1 MKNKIF
7 FTYRRTYTDRG
18 VRQDV
23 SFYND
28 KMFADFK
35 EAGLTK
41 MIDGDNFIPEQNITK
56 EIIPGIASLRRAGVL
71 EVDGNIPLE
80 QIKAD
85 LLTTSKNFLLEIK
98 TRDEMLEWVRNNT
111 NLVEKTTGVFIK
123 WTTEE
128 GKEILLTID

>member
-1 MKNKIF
+1 MKKIY

-41 MIDGDNFIPEQNITK
+41 MTDGDNFIPEQSITK
-56 EIIPGIASLRRAGVL
+56 EIIPGVPSLRRAGVL
-71 EVDGNIPLE
+71 EVSINVPLE

-85 LLTTSKNFLLEIK
+85 LLKTSQSFLLEIK
-98 TRDEMLEWVRNNT
+98 TKDEMLEWIRTNT

-123 WTTEE
+123 GNTEE
-128 GKEILLTID
+128 GEEILLTID

>member
-1 MKNKIF
+1 MNKIY

-35 EAGLTK
+35 EAGLTN
-41 MIDGDNFIPEQNITK
+41 MIDGDNFISEHNITK
-56 EIIPGIASLRRAGVL
+56 ETAPGIKSLRRAGVL
-71 EVDGNIPLE
+71 EVNENVPLE

-85 LLTTSKNFLLEIK
+85 LLKTSSSFLLEIK
-98 TRDEMLEWVRNNT
+98 TKDEMLEWVRNNT
-111 NLVEKTTGVFIK
+111 NLIEKTTGIFIK
-123 WTTEE
+123 GVTEE
-128 GKEILLTID
+128 GEEILLTID